1 MDTAA
6 DFNFFNP
13 FGKVTDMAQSPFRF
27 VNFILLTKGEGRRF
41 DTWILTE
48 QVYNPADNTF
58 SLLHF
63 GRDKWGGKPGFL
75 DKGLSTLFVNMD
87 PPHIVLPEY
96 YIFSGLVFPGY
107 ASCEGTYCNQLD
119 FFIENNYWDAE
130 TGYLPEI
137 HRLVKVWLTTGKVPD
152 ELERLVNLSC
162 RGAHIMEMEP

>member
-1 MDTAA
+1 MDTAE
-6 DFNFFNP
+6 DFDYFYP

-27 VNFILLTKGEGRRF
+27 VNFILLEKSEGRRF

-48 QVYNPADNTF
+48 QVYNPADGTF

-63 GRDKWGGKPGFL
+63 GFDKYGELPGFL
-75 DKGLSTLFVNMD
+75 DIGLSALFYSMD

-96 YIFSGLVFPGY
+96 AIFSGMVFPGY
-107 ASCEGTYCNQLD
+107 ASCDGLYCNQLD
-119 FFIENNYWDAE
+119 FFIEHNYWDAE

-137 HRLVKVWLTTGKVPD
+137 HRLVKVWLTSGKVPD
-152 ELERLVNLSC
+152 ELERLVNLSW